1 MYQGLLYIHSFIR
14 YIVLVLL
21 VIVIVT
27 SLLGWLNRKSF
38 TKADD
43 KFSLFLLIGTHTQ
56 LLIGLLLYFV
66 SPFVQFNSSTMKV
79 ADTRYWTVEHISMM
93 LIAVTLITVARITHK
108 KISSDEGKFKRLFYL
123 NTIALMVIIGAIV
136 MSHRGLLASS
146 LFSN

>member
-1 MYQGLLYIHSFIR
+1 
-14 YIVLVLL
+14 
-21 VIVIVT
+21 
-27 SLLGWLNRKSF
+27 
-38 TKADD
+38 
-43 KFSLFLLIGTHTQ
+43 
-56 LLIGLLLYFV
+56 
-66 SPFVQFNSSTMKV
+66 V

-108 KISSDEGKFKRLFYL
+108 KISSDEGKFKRLLYL